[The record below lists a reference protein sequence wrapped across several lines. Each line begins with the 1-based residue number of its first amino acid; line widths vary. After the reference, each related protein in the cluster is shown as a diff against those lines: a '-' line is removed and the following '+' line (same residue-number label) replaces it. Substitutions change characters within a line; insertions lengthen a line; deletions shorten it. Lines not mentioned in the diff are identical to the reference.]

1 MRRAWILSGGAVALM
16 LFAMVCIPRHLTSP
30 PRPTSLTPATF
41 HAGFEQ
47 GSLVLRGSLPDERSK
62 AVILEQAHALY
73 AKTQK
78 RVIDQFV
85 VDKQVKAVPWVGTV
99 PQLLPI
105 LGFMAERGSIII
117 DGRSLVVS
125 GQVVNHREK
134 ADILQAAAPAIR
146 AGLRIEDRVLVTSS
160 STYSPSAVPLPALQL
175 ALNQVLAT
183 STIEFEP
190 NSATITTGG
199 RAVLDQIIALL
210 RRAPDVPIEIAG
222 HTEPVGEAEFTVQLS
237 QRRAEAVKQYLA
249 GHGLTNPF
257 TAIGYGSTRP
267 LPSGRH
273 QADLQQN
280 QRIELLMKG
289 PKDL

>member
-16 LFAMVCIPRHLTSP
+16 LLAMVCIPRHLASP

-85 VDKQVKAVPWVGTV
+85 VDQQVKAAPWVGTV

-105 LGFMAERGSIII
+105 LGLMAERGSIII

-160 STYSPSAVPLPALQL
+160 TSSLSAVPLPALQL
-175 ALNQVLAT
+175 ALNQILAK

-267 LPSGRH
+267 LPLGRH